1 MTPTLAQKLHTIT
14 AHAAEDWQGL
24 EGADVLQLL
33 AMLRDTADSALK
45 DAVRQ
50 ARAEGM
56 SWEQVGRWTGVSK
69 QAAQQRYGQ

>member
-1 MTPTLAQKLHTIT
+1 MTPTLAQKLDTIT
-14 AHAAEDWQGL
+14 AHASEEWAGL
-24 EGADVLQLL
+24 GSADVLQLL